1 VYAPGRHEE
10 LGRGG
15 RYVCGEA
22 EPATGVTLYPDAVLR
37 AMPAWAPRARVYVPA
52 GTDPAVAAGLRAQGF
67 ATVSGFEPGDA
78 RAAAR
83 LLGCSHLFEG
93 GVALAI

>member
-1 VYAPGRHEE
+1 
-10 LGRGG
+10 
-15 RYVCGEA
+15 VCGEA

-37 AMPAWAPRARVYVPA
+37 AMPAPVARARVYVPT

-78 RAAAR
+78 RAQAR
-83 LLGCSHLFEG
+83 LLGCSQVLDG
-93 GVALAI
+93 GVAVVIEGRPQ